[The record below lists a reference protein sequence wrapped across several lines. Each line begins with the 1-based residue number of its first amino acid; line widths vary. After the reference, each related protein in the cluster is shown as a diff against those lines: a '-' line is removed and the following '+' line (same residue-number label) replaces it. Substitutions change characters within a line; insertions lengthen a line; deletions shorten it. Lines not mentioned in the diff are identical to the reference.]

1 MQLAGGDGLG
11 RPTLFPSFVELDQE
25 PHVDVVSLGDEKEAA
40 RPLEGDPGGLDRPL
54 GEDDVGADE
63 CHHIGR
69 GACVGLLE
77 HIRHERRSEGVG
89 LDLAHQLHV
98 QAAEHVRGAG
108 FIAE

>member
-1 MQLAGGDGLG
+1 MRTKL
-11 RPTLFPSFVELDQE
+11 TVF
-25 PHVDVVSLGDEKEAA
+25 
-40 RPLEGDPGGLDRPL
+40 
-54 GEDDVGADE
+54 
-63 CHHIGR
+63 